1 MSVINAMLKKL
12 DQRGAPRP
20 DFGPASAA
28 PALSPS
34 RPARWRLPLIV
45 TLGGA
50 AIAVTAFADWPQ
62 AIASNLPSGAIAS
75 PLAISEPTPVA
86 VAALAPPLAASVT
99 SDAAISTP
107 SAATLAA
114 APRRDDVE
122 GITPRRAALPAT
134 ALAASLPIPIPMPLP
149 ARIDKRSAA
158 PAGAAALHRQATEQA
173 QAGHSRAG
181 LVLAR
186 EALAADPA
194 YAPARLLAAVLEH
207 ETGATQRAIELLHD
221 GLALQP
227 QDKAQALLL
236 ARLQAQ
242 QGQTAAALATIDS
255 HRLAD
260 ATAQG
265 LRGGL
270 LAHRRLPA
278 GPRRLR
284 ERGAPGT
291 RQSAVV
297 VRPRRGVGVRGR
309 SGPCAPGLLAR
320 AGQWPGTGRTGP
332 LRRAALAR
340 TRLTEATPWT
350 ARAPPSSTHSVF
362 ASARC

>member
-20 DFGPASAA
+20 DLGPASAA
-28 PALSPS
+28 PALNRSGP
-34 RPARWRLPLIV
+34 PRWRLPLIV

-62 AIASNLPSGAIAS
+62 AIASNRSSGAIAS
-75 PLAISEPTPVA
+75 PLAISAPAPVA
-86 VAALAPPLAASVT
+86 DAASAPALAASVAT
-99 SDAAISTP
+99 DAATSTP
-107 SAATLAA
+107 SSAALAA
-114 APRRDDVE
+114 APRSADVE
-122 GITPRRAALPAT
+122 RIEPGRAALPAT
-134 ALAASLPIPIPMPLP
+134 ASVASLPIPIPMPLP

-158 PAGAAALHRQATEQA
+158 PAGAPALHRQATEQA
-173 QAGHSRAG
+173 QAGHSRGA
-181 LVLAR
+181 LALAR

-227 QDKAQALLL
+227 QDKSQALLL

-242 QGQTAAALATIDS
+242 QGQSAAALATIDA

-270 LAHRRLPA
+270 LAQTGDYQRALGAYESAARQEPA
-278 GPRRLR
+278 NPLWWFGLGVALESEGDPTRARQAYARAQATGLAPAELASYAEQRLR
-284 ERGAPGT
+284 
-291 RQSAVV
+291 
-297 VRPRRGVGVRGR
+297 
-309 SGPCAPGLLAR
+309 
-320 AGQWPGTGRTGP
+320 
-332 LRRAALAR
+332 ALD
-340 TRLTEATPWT
+340 
-350 ARAPPSSTHSVF
+350 
-362 ASARC
+362 